1 MPTIRVS
8 LIPYS
13 SDNPVI
19 YDNDAHA
26 DVYTD
31 ELLLAL
37 SSAGCIDLRGFIT
50 TTPANDCVNAAV
62 LILTL

>member
-1 MPTIRVS
+1 MVDF
-8 LIPYS
+8 PY
-13 SDNPVI
+13 NAAHPVV

-37 SSAGCIDLRGFIT
+37 SSAGKIRLKGVHNVQSRERVCQPEYL
-50 TTPANDCVNAAV
+50 
-62 LILTL
+62 